1 MKHLFIILISIL
13 LLPTSVFG
21 FDWTVSY
28 HIKNSHG
35 IKSVTLSVPK
45 VIKGLWKLPN
55 LQGNWTCW
63 LDRNDYETH
72 SNVSLQCRSKEN
84 ELIVLHS
91 EIQCNTRNRQKN
103 ELGIVYPK
111 SIKNDENIGKTIID
125 IECEV

>member
-1 MKHLFIILISIL
+1 MTHLIIIILSIL
-13 LLPTSVFG
+13 LLPISVFG

-28 HIKNSHG
+28 HINNSYG

-45 VIKGLWKLPN
+45 AINGLWPLPN

-72 SNVSLQCRSKEN
+72 SNVGLQCRSKEN